1 MSKTFKEAVISR
13 RTNYSLTNKS
23 VISDKEIEELIQLA
37 IKHVPSAFNS
47 QSTRIVL
54 LLNEHHRKLWSIIK
68 KSLKEVASENG
79 YSAAS
84 AKIDHSF
91 ASGYGTVLFFED
103 EKIVKDLQNKYS
115 AYADNFPKWAHQTS
129 AMHQF
134 VIWSGLCDAGFG
146 ASIQHYNPLI
156 DEEVSKEWNLPSNWK
171 LIAQMPFG
179 APTADPEEKSI
190 GSIKERIKIYK

>member
-68 KSLKEVASENG
+68 N
-79 YSAAS
+79 
-84 AKIDHSF
+84 H
-91 ASGYGTVLFFED
+91 
-103 EKIVKDLQNKYS
+103 
-115 AYADNFPKWAHQTS
+115 
-129 AMHQF
+129 
-134 VIWSGLCDAGFG
+134 
-146 ASIQHYNPLI
+146 
-156 DEEVSKEWNLPSNWK
+156 
-171 LIAQMPFG
+171 
-179 APTADPEEKSI
+179 
-190 GSIKERIKIYK
+190 